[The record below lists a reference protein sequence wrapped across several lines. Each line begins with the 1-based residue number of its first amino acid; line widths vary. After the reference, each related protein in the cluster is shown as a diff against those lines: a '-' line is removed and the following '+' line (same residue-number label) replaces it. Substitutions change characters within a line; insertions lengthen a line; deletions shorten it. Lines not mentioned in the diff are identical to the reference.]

1 MQEQR
6 TAILVAN
13 RFNLDQR
20 FVQMDVIENAELADS
35 QFPFRVTVHTPG
47 NQHSDLKPA
56 RSATSSD
63 DIWPHQRQ
71 KSSSERPMVI
81 GRGGRANRQQPM
93 VADGI
98 PAAHGRRSTPH
109 DPWATAGNQRPGTSG
124 RQSAVNDKRPTATAS
139 GWRVNA
145 DGRRQVIGPTTT
157 TSLTRGALLVRR
169 WLASASGY

>member
-1 MQEQR
+1 M
-6 TAILVAN
+6 A
-13 RFNLDQR
+13 
-20 FVQMDVIENAELADS
+20 
-35 QFPFRVTVHTPG
+35 PVTVHTPG